1 MISHNEITAADLSN
15 LKLAEIDEIQASI
28 DAQNIATVEAAF
40 KQGQINEEEYDYMMD
55 FFRDGMAVER
65 EVYRS
70 LYETFGS
77 PIYTTAFN
85 PHTGEV
91 DRDKDGRAID
101 YSLKVVTPFV
111 PTKLKF
117 SDKNT
122 NAIYV
127 IFPKMKSAERAIEKL
142 DKEFGREY
150 DQLYRRATEKYFIDE
165 DRDAY
170 IDSIAS
176 LPKSTSQLHDI
187 LRLTITCKYLHDV
200 KRIKRK
206 LSENPNKFYFINPDE
221 TRDRFDKPLY
231 KNENRYYDIK
241 MIMHQ
246 KTSSGKTFDVEVQL
260 KIDTLFRGD
269 IRTHGIYEKMRK
281 IQAMQSPNDPTPLR
295 EAHAQS
301 IKLLDSHRTQID
313 INAVHQ
319 YNMMVLDKA
328 FRIEDNDYRP
338 LRVEPDNE
346 DGTYEKCC
354 NFINEA
360 YMVESYKAFDPSTA
374 FSPNNHVNKASF
386 LKVIG
391 SLPKNFDELSE
402 DAPQQINSIFSRL
415 DHSERRR
422 FSKIN
427 DIAQRYQHIIQQ
439 NIDNQ
444 IINDLSEAYCSDF
457 NFTAP
462 FAHNSAQ
469 SKICYLTL
477 VGELPQGIN
486 GASESTDEIIN
497 KKFQEIFDSSNP
509 ETYKSHEHA
518 RSQLENIMRVSQ
530 ENESSIRKKI
540 NEKRYPPRGS
550 VQQLSKTKSGR

>member
-1 MISHNEITAADLSN
+1 MKNHSEITAADLSN

-28 DAQNIATVEAAF
+28 DAQNVATVEAAF

-77 PIYTTAFN
+77 PVYTTAFN

-150 DQLYRRATEKYFIDE
+150 DQLYQQATDQFFLDE

-170 IDSIAS
+170 IDKIAN

-246 KTSSGKTFDVEVQL
+246 KTSSGKVFDVEVQL

-269 IRTHGIYEKMRK
+269 IRTHGIYEKMRT
-281 IQAMQSPNDPTPLR
+281 IQAMQSSSDPAPLR
-295 EAHAQS
+295 EVHNQS

-346 DGTYEKCC
+346 DGTYDKCC
-354 NFINEA
+354 NFISEA
-360 YMVESYKAFDPSTA
+360 YLVESYNGFNPTTA
-374 FSPNNHVNKASF
+374 FSSNNYVNKVSF
-386 LKVIG
+386 LKIIG

-402 DAPQQINSIFSRL
+402 TAPKQIDEMFSRL

-422 FSKIN
+422 FNKIN
-427 DIAQRYQHIIQQ
+427 DIAQRYQHVIQQ
-439 NIDNQ
+439 KIDDQ
-444 IINDLSEAYCSDF
+444 IINDLSEAYGSDF
-457 NFTAP
+457 NFAAP
-462 FAHNSAQ
+462 FSHNSIQ
-469 SKICYLTL
+469 SKACYLKL
-477 VGELPQGIN
+477 AGELPQGVN
-486 GASESTDEIIN
+486 GSGKNTDE
-497 KKFQEIFDSSNP
+497 
-509 ETYKSHEHA
+509 
-518 RSQLENIMRVSQ
+518 M
-530 ENESSIRKKI
+530 IR
-540 NEKRYPPRGS
+540 
-550 VQQLSKTKSGR
+550 